1 MTPLVVGQLLSPEYS
16 LGMVALSFF
25 ISFAGSLVALICA
38 GRMVGA
44 DGRPN
49 LAIVACAAVALGGIG
64 IWTMHFIG
72 MLAYRLPIA
81 ISYNMPLTVV
91 SLVAA
96 VLISGIALYMAGG
109 RSRFSRP
116 GWLAGS
122 LLAGVG
128 VCVMHYMGMFAMNM
142 RASMDFDL
150 AQVGLSVLIAVSAAA
165 AALWLAFNLRKF
177 SHKVVA
183 AAVMGVAVC
192 TMHYVGMGAASMV
205 CTAAA
210 PVDALAI
217 GGSSMSLTVFGTAG
231 AVLIFIYWVV
241 TGNSLDTTPAAG
253 VRRPHAH

>member
-1 MTPLVVGQLLSPEYS
+1 MTPLVVGQILSPEYS
-16 LGMVALSFF
+16 LGMVALSFL

-44 DGRPN
+44 DGKPN
-49 LAIVACAAVALGGIG
+49 LAVVACAAVALGGIG
-64 IWTMHFIG
+64 IWSMHFIG
-72 MLAYRLPIA
+72 MLAYRLPVA

-96 VLISGIALYMAGG
+96 ILISGIALYMAGG
-109 RSRFSRP
+109 RRKFSRS
-116 GWLAGS
+116 GWLGGS
-122 LLAGVG
+122 LLAGIG

-142 RASMDFDL
+142 RASMNFDL
-150 AQVGLSVLIAVSAAA
+150 TTVGLSVLIAVTAAA

-177 SHKVVA
+177 THKVAA

-192 TMHYVGMGAASMV
+192 TMHYVGMSAASMV

-217 GGSSMSLTVFGTAG
+217 GGSYMGLTVFGTAG

-241 TGNSLDTTPAAG
+241 TGSSLDAPVAARR
-253 VRRPHAH
+253 VRAS

>member
-1 MTPLVVGQLLSPEYS
+1 MTPLVAGQLLSSDYTP
-16 LGMVALSFF
+16 GMVALSFL

-64 IWTMHFIG
+64 IWSMHFIG
-72 MLAYRLPIA
+72 MLAYRLPVA

-109 RSRFSRP
+109 RRKFSRP

-122 LLAGVG
+122 LLAGAG

-150 AQVGLSVLIAVSAAA
+150 ARVALSVVIAVSAAA

-177 SHKVVA
+177 SHQLAA
-183 AAVMGVAVC
+183 AAVMAVAVC
-192 TMHYVGMGAASMV
+192 TMHYVGMSAAGMV

-217 GGSSMSLTVFGTAG
+217 GGNSMGLTVFGTAG
-231 AVLIFIYWVV
+231 AVLIFIYWVI
-241 TGNSLDTTPAAG
+241 TGSSLDTTPAAG
-253 VRRPHAH
+253 VRHPRIN

>member
-16 LGMVALSFF
+16 PGMVALSFL

-38 GRMVGA
+38 GRMIGA
-44 DGRPN
+44 DGKPN

-64 IWTMHFIG
+64 IWSMHFIG

-96 VLISGIALYMAGG
+96 ILISGVALYMAGG
-109 RSRFSRP
+109 RRKFSRS
-116 GWLAGS
+116 GWLGGS
-122 LLAGVG
+122 LLAGAG

-142 RASMDFDL
+142 RASMDFDVV
-150 AQVGLSVLIAVSAAA
+150 QVVLSVLIAVSAAA

-177 SHKVVA
+177 THKVAA

-192 TMHYVGMGAASMV
+192 TMHYVGMAAASMV

-217 GGSSMSLTVFGTAG
+217 GGSSMGLTVFGTAG

-241 TGNSLDTTPAAG
+241 TGNSLDSTPAAG
-253 VRRPHAH
+253 VRRPHTS